1 MILGA
6 CLGLIIGPLVMGWR
20 EYPWIALPF
29 VAASIIV
36 LYPIMDQDLPSLIGL
51 DMLKSWRTYVAV
63 ALSIVAMLVAAPD
76 IKAFTE
82 RFVTSGK

>member
-6 CLGLIIGPLVMGWR
+6 CLGLVTGPLVMGWR
-20 EYPWIALPF
+20 EYPWIAVPF
-29 VAASIIV
+29 AAASIVV
-36 LYPIMDQDLPSLIGL
+36 LHPIMDQDLPSLIGL

-63 ALSIVAMLVAAPD
+63 ALNIVAAHVSSPN

-82 RFVTSGK
+82 RLVNSK

>member
-6 CLGLIIGPLVMGWR
+6 SLGLITGPLVMGWR
-20 EYPWIALPF
+20 EYPWIAVPF
-29 VAASIIV
+29 VAASIVV

-51 DMLKSWRTYVAV
+51 DMLNSWRTYVAV
-63 ALSIVAMLVAAPD
+63 ALIIVAMLVAAPD

-82 RFVTSGK
+82 RFVIFGK